1 MDERIISRRRV
12 LRGLAGGLTAAVALP
27 LLAACGDDDEDDP
40 TATTAAAADPTATE
54 ESEVEA
60 TATSEPETEETAT
73 EEPGAEETGT
83 SEPEAEVTAT
93 GEAEDEETPE
103 SDAAATPPAEGSLD
117 GQEVVIYSGRSEEL
131 VDPILRRFEELT
143 GATVR
148 VQYAGTAELAATI
161 LEEGD
166 NSPADVFFAQDAG
179 ALGAV
184 AQEGMLTE
192 LPEDIL
198 SLVDSRF
205 NSEEGLWV
213 GISGRARAVV
223 YNTENVSEADIPESI
238 LDFTDPSW
246 RGRLGWA
253 PTNASLQS
261 FVTALR
267 VLEGDDVAR
276 EWLEGIQAN
285 EPMVYSGN
293 TPIVEA
299 AISGE
304 IDAGFVN
311 HYYLH
316 RIEAEAGEDLP
327 AENYIY
333 TNGTPGALVNVA
345 GAGILSTA
353 PNPEAADALLRF
365 LLSEEAQLYFAE
377 ETFEYPLVA
386 GVETN
391 PDLVPLDEIETP
403 DIDLSD
409 LDDLEGT
416 LELMTEVGVL

>member
-1 MDERIISRRRV
+1 VVDRRFYTRRKV
-12 LRGLAGGLTAAVALP
+12 LRGMAGGLTALGIMP
-27 LLAACGDDDEDDP
+27 LLAACSDDDDEDP
-40 TATTAAAADPTATE
+40 TATTAPADEPAPTEDASDPTATSDE
-54 ESEVEA
+54 TEATEAMDEPDATETTDEADA
-60 TATSEPETEETAT
+60 TATVDEPDVTAT
-73 EEPGAEETGT
+73 TG
-83 SEPEAEVTAT
+83 EPEAT
-93 GEAEDEETPE
+93 GT
-103 SDAAATPPAEGSLD
+103 TGEGSLE

-131 VDPILRRFEELT
+131 VDPILRRFEEWS

-166 NSPADVFFAQDAG
+166 NSPADIFFAQDAG
-179 ALGAV
+179 ALGAI
-184 AQEGMLTE
+184 AREGMFAE

-198 SLVDSRF
+198 SLVDDRF
-205 NSEEGLWV
+205 NSPDGQWV

-238 LDFTDPSW
+238 LDFTGSEW
-246 RGRLGWA
+246 EGRLGWA
-253 PTNASLQS
+253 PTNASLQA

-285 EPMVYSGN
+285 NPQVYSGN
-293 TPIVEA
+293 TPVVEA

-316 RIEAEAGEDLP
+316 RLQEEAGGGLP

-333 TNGTPGALVNVA
+333 TNGTPGALINVA

-353 PNPEAADALLRF
+353 SNPEGAEELLRY
-365 LLSEEAQLYFAE
+365 LLGEEAQLYFAE
-377 ETFEYPLVA
+377 ETFEYPLA
-386 GVETN
+386 SGVETN
-391 PDLVPLDEIETP
+391 PDLVPLEDIQTP